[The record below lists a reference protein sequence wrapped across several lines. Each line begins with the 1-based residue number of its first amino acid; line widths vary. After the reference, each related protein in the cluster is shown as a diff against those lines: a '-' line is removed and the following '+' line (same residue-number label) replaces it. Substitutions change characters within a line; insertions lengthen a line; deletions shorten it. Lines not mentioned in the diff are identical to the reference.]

1 MSRTCLHRWSPIWL
15 IAWPMVLLLALS
27 GCYYSSGYSY
37 SYSVSVSATAD
48 NSPVVSGMSV
58 SLNSV
63 YNIDNAT
70 VYITSQDW
78 TVTTAPVAAV
88 FALNDN
94 GRDAT
99 LVPVTPGTYVVR
111 YRTWYY
117 TNYDYNYCYCT
128 YATGYR
134 EAFVTVTVLPAPSV

>member
-1 MSRTCLHRWSPIWL
+1 
-15 IAWPMVLLLALS
+15 MVLVVALS
-27 GCYYSSGYSY
+27 GCYYSDGY
-37 SYSVSVSATAD
+37 SYSVSVTTTAD
-48 NSPVVSGMSV
+48 NSTVYSGMNVTLS
-58 SLNSV
+58 SAYS
-63 YNIDNAT
+63 IDNAT

-88 FALNDN
+88 FALTDN

-99 LVPVTPGTYVVR
+99 LLPVTPGTYVVR

-128 YATGYR
+128 SATGYR
-134 EAFVTVTVLPAPSV
+134 ESYVTVTVLAAPPV